1 MLSVIGFVLATAAAV
16 TAALHFIQLIPDD
29 IPLERQS
36 KIAARLASVANVL
49 QNVAIWGFVIY
60 VLSGYKPELRMH
72 VTELCFWLVCCA
84 SVLRRQILAH
94 IVSNLVSLL
103 AAIQAPKTP

>member
-16 TAALHFIQLIPDD
+16 TAALHFVQLIPDD
-29 IPLERQS
+29 IPPEQQS
-36 KIAARLASVANVL
+36 RIAARLASFANVL
-49 QNVAIWGFVIY
+49 QNSAIWGFVIY
-60 VLSGYKPELRMH
+60 VIAGYKPELRVH

-94 IVSNLVSLL
+94 IVSNLVVLL
-103 AAIQAPKTP
+103 ATIQAPKTP